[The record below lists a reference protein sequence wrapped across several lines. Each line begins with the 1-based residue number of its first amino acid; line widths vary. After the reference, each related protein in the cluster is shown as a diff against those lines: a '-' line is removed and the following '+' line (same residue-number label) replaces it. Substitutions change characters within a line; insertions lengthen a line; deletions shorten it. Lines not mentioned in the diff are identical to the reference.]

1 MMEIRCP
8 PCSRHAQGGGG
19 CPIRSFTLWAM
30 TNSLINQA
38 KNGQEN
44 KKSRPAAG
52 TFQLL
57 ELQRL
62 QPDEELHAVA
72 NEALRLRGGSID
84 QGPHHLH
91 ETEDEEKAVRIER
104 TVLMAE
110 TRAQGYQAGPS
121 HLGTPTTTSFP
132 PPPVV

>member
-1 MMEIRCP
+1 MGRK
-8 PCSRHAQGGGG
+8 
-19 CPIRSFTLWAM
+19 T
-30 TNSLINQA
+30 
-38 KNGQEN
+38 
-44 KKSRPAAG
+44 KSRDLQLAL
-52 TFQLL
+52 FQLL